1 MLIFPREEGGD
12 PQEPELHDICDRVR
26 HSSRL
31 GKQLYNY
38 VFTRIGGYGHVTVQA
53 TLHTWDR
60 AVKKLVF
67 ISKCVKSRLCYS
79 NSKLSKLNVCN
90 PMGMELYNV

>member
-1 MLIFPREEGGD
+1 M
-12 PQEPELHDICDRVR
+12 HDFRDRVR
-26 HSSRL
+26 HSSHP

-38 VFTRIGGYGHVTVQA
+38 VFTRIGRYGRVTVRA
-53 TLHTWDR
+53 TLHTWNR

-67 ISKCVKSRLCYS
+67 ISKCVKSRICYS
-79 NSKLSKLNVCN
+79 NSKLSKSNVCN